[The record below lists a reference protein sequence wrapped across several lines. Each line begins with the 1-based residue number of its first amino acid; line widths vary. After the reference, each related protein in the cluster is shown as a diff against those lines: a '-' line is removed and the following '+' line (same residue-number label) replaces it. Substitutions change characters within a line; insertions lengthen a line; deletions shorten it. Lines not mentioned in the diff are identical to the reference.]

1 MAKSYSNKEEM
12 GSISKGHREGKYI
25 IIDKIGNRYKCLYCS
40 NKNNKKIISYKIDHY
55 KYKLNSDAYAYF
67 DKMHT
72 LSKKRIIK
80 KLGNLDIKD
89 LNNLYKYL
97 FVMNKNFL
105 LNMDVN
111 NIDYNFDYNIGD
123 IVLDYNQMIYIYD
136 KDNSYFYGYIAH
148 RVKENQ
154 NGVIINGDKYSLLT
168 KTTRKIPGNSNIQLL
183 DIARLSDL
191 KGINNYIKKEKAI
204 IHSNNILN
212 RGKLIKYNNNIYY
225 IYAENKD
232 NLLIYKVYIINHNK
246 EGMVKIK
253 INDEFYYT
261 LFEEKK
267 LVGIKG

>member
-1 MAKSYSNKEEM
+1 
-12 GSISKGHREGKYI
+12 
-25 IIDKIGNRYKCLYCS
+25 
-40 NKNNKKIISYKIDHY
+40 
-55 KYKLNSDAYAYF
+55 
-67 DKMHT
+67 
-72 LSKKRIIK
+72 
-80 KLGNLDIKD
+80 
-89 LNNLYKYL
+89 
-97 FVMNKNFL
+97 
-105 LNMDVN
+105 MDVN

>member
-1 MAKSYSNKEEM
+1 MKCLKQLLDFIKRVNNSKKNNYVVGDIIWAKSYSNKEEM
-12 GSISKGHREGKYI
+12 ESISKGHREGKYI

-40 NKNNKKIISYKIDHY
+40 NKNNKKIISYKIDYY
-55 KYKLNSDAYAYF
+55 KYKLNSDAYVYF
-67 DKMHT
+67 DKIHT

-89 LNNLYKYL
+89 FNNLYKYL
-97 FVMNKNFL
+97 FVINKKFL

-168 KTTRKIPGNSNIQLL
+168 IREISSGYVL
-183 DIARLSDL
+183 
-191 KGINNYIKKEKAI
+191 
-204 IHSNNILN
+204 
-212 RGKLIKYNNNIYY
+212 
-225 IYAENKD
+225 
-232 NLLIYKVYIINHNK
+232 
-246 EGMVKIK
+246 
-253 INDEFYYT
+253 
-261 LFEEKK
+261 
-267 LVGIKG
+267 